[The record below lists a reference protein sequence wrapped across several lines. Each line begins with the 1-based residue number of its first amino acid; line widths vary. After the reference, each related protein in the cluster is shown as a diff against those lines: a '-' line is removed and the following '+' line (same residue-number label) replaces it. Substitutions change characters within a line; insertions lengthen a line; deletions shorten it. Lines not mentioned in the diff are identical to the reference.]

1 MIIDAHAHLSDSK
14 LLYGKAEDL
23 IMSMK
28 KAGID
33 RTFVFA
39 GEINNYPTV
48 KLLKELKKY
57 KGILYPIGSVS
68 PFKKPKPT
76 PVTIESWLKRDE
88 IFGLKFYSGYEHFYP
103 QDDILRPYLKMLVKY
118 NRPAIFHC
126 GTTYGKF
133 PAAKLVYA
141 HPLNIDQLAV
151 EMPDLK
157 IIISHLGFPWVKDT
171 ASVVAKNKNVFTDCS
186 GLIDGKFDQENEQ
199 FVIKTV
205 SEYYDNSEDFL
216 KVLFGSDWP
225 ITDQKEYLS
234 VIRQTVIKEDDFAFA
249 DLAKNI
255 FRI

>member
-1 MIIDAHAHLSDSK
+1 MIIDAHAHLGDSE
-14 LLYGKAEDL
+14 LFYGKAEDL

-39 GEINNYPTV
+39 GTINNYPTV
-48 KLLKELKKY
+48 KLLKELRKY

-68 PFKKPKPT
+68 PLMKPRPT
-76 PVTIESWLKRDE
+76 LTIIESWLKHNE

-103 QDDILRPYLKMLVKY
+103 QDNILRPYLEMLVRY

-126 GTTYGKF
+126 GTTYNKF
-133 PAAKLVYA
+133 PSAKLVYA

-157 IIISHLGFPWVKDT
+157 IIISHLGCPWIKDT

-186 GLIDGKFDQENEQ
+186 GLVDGDIDQDNKQ
-199 FVIKTV
+199 FILKMV
-205 SEYYDNSEDFL
+205 SEYYDDSEDFL

-234 VIRQTVIKEDDFAFA
+234 VIRQTIIKEDKFAFA
-249 DLAKNI
+249 DLAKNVFGI
-255 FRI
+255 